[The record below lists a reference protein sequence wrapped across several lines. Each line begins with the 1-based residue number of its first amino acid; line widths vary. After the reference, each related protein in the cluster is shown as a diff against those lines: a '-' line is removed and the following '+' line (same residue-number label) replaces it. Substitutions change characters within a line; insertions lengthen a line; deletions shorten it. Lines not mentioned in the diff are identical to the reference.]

1 MAGASRVTLI
11 EYPDREMMMIDLA
24 NVLAGELNSCL
35 MRHDHASFAVPGGMT
50 PGPIFDSLC
59 AADLDWNRVHVVLT
73 DERWVPEDDP
83 RSNTALLRK
92 RLLVERAAAA
102 VYVPLYTGAET
113 PEDAVAEVGGA
124 LVDELPIS
132 VMLLGMG
139 ADMHTASLF
148 PGAEGLAEAMDP
160 QAPPVAAIRPAG
172 AEEARLTLTLPVL
185 RHAMARHIV
194 ITGAEKR
201 EALDRARAL
210 SPEEAPVS
218 AILSGA
224 TVHWAE

>member
-1 MAGASRVTLI
+1 MTLI

-35 MRHDHASFAVPGGMT
+35 MRHDHASFAVPGGTT
-50 PGPIFDSLC
+50 PGPIFDTLC
-59 AADLDWNRVHVVLT
+59 AADLDWSRVHVMLT
-73 DERWVPEDDP
+73 DERWVPEEDP

-113 PEDAVAEVGGA
+113 PEDAVAGVGGA
-124 LVDELPIS
+124 LGAELPIS

-148 PGAEGLAEAMDP
+148 PGAEGLAEALDP
-160 QAPPVAAIRPAG
+160 HAPPIAAIHAQGAG
-172 AEEARLTLTLPVL
+172 EPRLTLTLPVL
-185 RHAMARHIV
+185 KGAMARHIV
-194 ITGAEKR
+194 ITGDDKR
-201 EALDRARAL
+201 AALERARSL
-210 SPEEAPVS
+210 PPEEAPVG
-218 AILSGA
+218 AVLSGA

>member
-1 MAGASRVTLI
+1 MAGASRVNLI

-24 NVLAGELNSCL
+24 NVLAGALNACL
-35 MRHDHASFAVPGGMT
+35 MRHEHASFAVPGGTT
-50 PGPIFDSLC
+50 PGPVFDTLC
-59 AADLDWNRVHVVLT
+59 AADLDWGRVHVMLT
-73 DERWVPEDDP
+73 DERWVPEEDA
-83 RSNTALLRK
+83 RSNTAFLRR
-92 RLLVERAAAA
+92 RLLVGRAAEA
-102 VYVPLYTGAET
+102 VYVPLYTGAGR
-113 PEDAVAEVGGA
+113 PEDAVEQVGGA
-124 LVDELPIS
+124 LAHELPVS

-148 PGAEGLAEAMDP
+148 PGAEGLAGALDP

-185 RHAMARHIV
+185 RNAMARHLV

-201 EALDRARAL
+201 EALERARGL
-210 SPEEAPVS
+210 PPEEAPVG
-218 AILSGA
+218 AVLPGA